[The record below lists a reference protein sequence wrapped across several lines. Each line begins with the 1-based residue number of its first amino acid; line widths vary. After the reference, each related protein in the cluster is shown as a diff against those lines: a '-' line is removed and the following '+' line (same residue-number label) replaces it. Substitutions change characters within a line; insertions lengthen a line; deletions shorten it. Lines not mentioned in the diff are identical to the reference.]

1 MSINGYT
8 SYPSAFV
15 VVTSDGVYSKH
26 YYAGSQRIVS
36 RLGDA
41 DASIFESGCPTCKQE
56 STTTDFDAK
65 KLQEAQKTDLQSYAD
80 LLKRG
85 TIVYKDYKPVPLAEQ
100 EKALADENKTDNE
113 DNSSYLKN
121 LGEERAARRSTL
133 YYYHPDHLGTST
145 ALTDFNGNAYQFFL
159 NLPFGEIED

>member
-1 MSINGYT
+1 M
-8 SYPSAFV
+8 
-15 VVTSDGVYSKH
+15 
-26 YYAGSQRIVS
+26 
-36 RLGDA
+36 
-41 DASIFESGCPTCKQE
+41 
-56 STTTDFDAK
+56 
-65 KLQEAQKTDLQSYAD
+65 
-80 LLKRG
+80 
-85 TIVYKDYKPVPLAEQ
+85 YKDYKPVPLAEQ